1 MPDQTTNDETTD
13 APVEERLQNLIEN
26 LSSYIEYYHGG
37 SVKLVSFDGRVA
49 RVELGG
55 ACEGCPLSLNTL
67 HGWIAGTVRQFFP
80 DIVVEEASPK
90 AG

>member
-1 MPDQTTNDETTD
+1 MPDNAISGNNAE
-13 APVEERLQNLIEN
+13 APVEERLENLIEN

-37 SVKLVSFDGRVA
+37 WCKLVSFDGRVA

-80 DIVVEEASPK
+80 DIAVEQAPPT
-90 AG
+90 A

>member
-1 MPDQTTNDETTD
+1 MAENITNGENAD

-37 SVKLVSFDGRVA
+37 WCKLVSFDGKVA
-49 RVELGG
+49 QVELGG
-55 ACEGCPLSLNTL
+55 ACDGCPLSLNTL

-80 DIVVEEASPK
+80 EIVVEEAAST
-90 AG
+90 AQ